1 VVSES
6 LKKNHLHL
14 TPSGVGMAKEKVRGA
29 SKLDE
34 DAGAALYARRQ
45 EAVVH
50 GLMFPVKHVGM
61 PAFRTPATFLTPQA
75 QMSRVFSWN
84 NAQVVQVQP
93 VSRSHVATAPSE
105 PNASVSVWNVA
116 GSTVLPP
123 ISGVPV
129 PALPPTSALS
139 KSAEECLRLLGRL
152 DFLSKEKK
160 SQDAP
165 FVNERQS
172 LLTQVADAQRE
183 LGEART
189 RIAYLERQ
197 PNHVQSQQVTT
208 LRHENHRLT
217 ERLETADLYNRA
229 VQSNILKGFVPKA
242 SIIHDGT
249 KHELEKL
256 EVVVEEGV
264 RVLYWRCKANGR
276 GAPEQIAA
284 AEVVLVVVPAV
295 FVGGSAG
302 ASARARHT
310 SSVAPRAI
318 SRGMFVAHF
327 PKIVLCYYCVIA

>member
-1 VVSES
+1 
-6 LKKNHLHL
+6 
-14 TPSGVGMAKEKVRGA
+14 MAKEKVRGA

-50 GLMFPVKHVGM
+50 GLMFSVKHVGM
-61 PAFRTPATFLTPQA
+61 PAFLTPATFLTPQA

-123 ISGVPV
+123 TSGVPV

-152 DFLSKEKK
+152 DILSKEKK

-189 RIAYLERQ
+189 RIAYLERR

-229 VQSNILKGFVPKA
+229 VQSNILKFFVPKA

-276 GAPEQIAA
+276 GGPQ
-284 AEVVLVVVPAV
+284 
-295 FVGGSAG
+295 
-302 ASARARHT
+302 T
-310 SSVAPRAI
+310 D
-318 SRGMFVAHF
+318 
-327 PKIVLCYYCVIA
+327 CCC

>member
-1 VVSES
+1 
-6 LKKNHLHL
+6 
-14 TPSGVGMAKEKVRGA
+14 MAKEKVRGA

-50 GLMFPVKHVGM
+50 GLMFSVKHVGM
-61 PAFRTPATFLTPQA
+61 PAFLTPATFLTPQA

-116 GSTVLPP
+116 
-123 ISGVPV
+123 
-129 PALPPTSALS
+129 
-139 KSAEECLRLLGRL
+139 L
-152 DFLSKEKK
+152 DILSKEKK

-165 FVNERQS
+165 FVNERKS

-229 VQSNILKGFVPKA
+229 VQSNILKCFVPKA

-276 GAPEQIAA
+276 GGPQ
-284 AEVVLVVVPAV
+284 
-295 FVGGSAG
+295 
-302 ASARARHT
+302 T
-310 SSVAPRAI
+310 D
-318 SRGMFVAHF
+318 
-327 PKIVLCYYCVIA
+327 CCC